1 MDTKNLKV
9 GEKITILFG
18 NDMKDGVVKER
29 KELEKGLVEYEI
41 QLDDQVIRRTNNR
54 IVLYPK
60 K

>member
-9 GEKITILFG
+9 GDKITILFG